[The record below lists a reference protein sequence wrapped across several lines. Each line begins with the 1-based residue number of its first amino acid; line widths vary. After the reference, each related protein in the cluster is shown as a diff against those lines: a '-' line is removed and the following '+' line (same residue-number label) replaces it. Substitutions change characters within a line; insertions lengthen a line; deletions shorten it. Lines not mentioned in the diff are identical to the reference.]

1 MQRAKNINADEAA
14 RNNSVGARIQ
24 RLSDPFSIEGRAM
37 RNLQMDI
44 DSSVDRKGRPTGETQ
59 ALLEKQKAMVGGYI
73 AEPAQ
78 QATIAGQLQRE
89 GMQQA
94 GETARAGMREQG
106 ANARE
111 QGRNILARDEFNLK
125 KEAAGF
131 QTRAAKRLEDLQASY
146 QSAKTPEERAGIAQQ
161 LRELQ
166 AKDAPARYKV
176 AAGGQQID
184 ANGVA
189 YRTPDRIF
197 NEQTGVFSD
206 GAGAAPAPQ
215 AMPKPASKAEFDALP
230 KGTRFTDPNGQVRI
244 K

>member
-94 GETARAGMREQG
+94 GETQRTGIRAALDQQRINQSG
-106 ANARE
+106 AELGLRT
-111 QGRNILARDEFNLK
+111 
-125 KEAAGF
+125 EAAGF
-131 QTRAAKRLEDLQASY
+131 QTRAAQRMEDLQRAY
-146 QSAKTPEERAGIAQQ
+146 DAAKTPEEKASIAQR
-161 LRELQ
+161 LRDLQ
-166 AKDAPARYKV
+166 VKEAPSPYEFKV
-176 AAGGQQID
+176 DPAIRNADGSTTGGSGVWRFNRATGQAERVDGGAGGVKPLDKNDQALAIRD
-184 ANGVA
+184 NPSLS
-189 YRTPDRIF
+189 R
-197 NEQTGVFSD
+197 EQKE
-206 GAGAAPAPQ
+206 AALKQ
-215 AMPKPASKAEFDALP
+215 L
-230 KGTRFTDPNGQVRI
+230 GY
-244 K
+244 